1 MQRLWFAATLAVL
14 FLSPPVVGQITRSVP
29 MATPLIDGTIS
40 ANEMAS
46 QLAVPMSWPVP
57 GGALLLQGS
66 GSTAEE
72 LSATWYVSWNEMNL
86 NISAVVLDNTP
97 DFRIIADGGNRA
109 YNAQDVIQPVFNP
122 GNSEFN
128 AFVDGTPA
136 EEDPVDNIAAIY
148 DMVVN
153 TADDFGPDIYRHGPL
168 LSDEQHAEISIEG
181 QVTDDG
187 YVLEMALPWS
197 VAMDDYLPFDPPYEA
212 KLGDEHG
219 LSFIVLSFN
228 GEEGATGD
236 IATLFTD
243 FGKGENTIGDPFSW
257 NLITLAE
264 ALEVEVACNPDSR
277 GDLDGNGEVTF
288 LDFLTLAENFGETA
302 TDHTTGDI
310 DCSGEVGFFDFL
322 IMAENFGA
330 SAARAESVPE
340 PAGHVLALLSTTMM
354 LMQRRRRQTH

>member
-1 MQRLWFAATLAVL
+1 MRRQWFAATLV
-14 FLSPPVVGQITRSVP
+14 FLSLSSTAVGQITRSVP

-40 ANEMAS
+40 ATEMAS
-46 QLAVPMSWPVP
+46 QLAVPMSWPVS
-57 GGALLLQGS
+57 GGSLLLEGS

-86 NISAVVLDNTP
+86 NISAVVADNTP
-97 DFRIIADGGNRA
+97 DIRIVADGGNRA
-109 YNAQDVIQPVFNP
+109 YNAQDVIQPVFSP

-168 LSDEQHAEISIEG
+168 LTDEQHAEISIEG
-181 QVTDDG
+181 QETDTG
-187 YVLEMALPWS
+187 YILEMALPWS

-219 LSFIVLSFN
+219 LSFILLSFN
-228 GEEGATGD
+228 GEEGVPGD
-236 IATLFTD
+236 VATLYTD
-243 FGKGENTIGDPFSW
+243 FGKGENTIGDPSSW
-257 NLITLAE
+257 NLIELAE
-264 ALEVEVACNPDSR
+264 ALEVACNPDSR
-277 GDLDGNGEVTF
+277 GDLDGNGDVTF
-288 LDFLTLAENFGETA
+288 LDFLILAENFGETA

-310 DCSGEVGFFDFL
+310 DCSGDVGFLDFL
-322 IMAENFGA
+322 IMAENFGT
-330 SAARAESVPE
+330 SAAQAEAVPE
-340 PAGHVLALLSTTMM
+340 PSSYALALLGALAM
-354 LMQRRRRQTH
+354 LKGRGRRREA